1 MLLVDSHCH
10 LDSLDYQTLH
20 RNVDD
25 VLAKAKARDVGFLL
39 AVATTL
45 PGFLAMTSLIGE
57 RENVA
62 FSCGVHP
69 LNLEGG
75 YDFEQLAKLA
85 AADNV
90 VAMGE
95 TGWIISI
102 SKTIFRCNKPLS
114 VSISVLAV
122 N

>member
-45 PGFLAMTSLIGE
+45 PGFLAMTSLSGSE
-57 RENVA
+57 KMWRFHVA
-62 FSCGVHP
+62 FIH
-69 LNLEGG
+69 
-75 YDFEQLAKLA
+75 
-85 AADNV
+85 
-90 VAMGE
+90 
-95 TGWIISI
+95 
-102 SKTIFRCNKPLS
+102 
-114 VSISVLAV
+114 
-122 N
+122 